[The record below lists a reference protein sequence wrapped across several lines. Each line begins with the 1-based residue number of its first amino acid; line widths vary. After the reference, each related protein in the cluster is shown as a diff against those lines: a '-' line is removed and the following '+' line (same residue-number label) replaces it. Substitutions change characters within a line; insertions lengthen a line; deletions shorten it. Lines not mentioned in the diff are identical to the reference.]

1 MYFFMPILVLINLQ
15 KNKLFY
21 EVPRICCIVVFL
33 AVLSGCQQQRNT
45 ATENE
50 AKVDKLTLDS
60 EMAALIFALPTHC
73 LTIEYPNKMGQVL
86 GSVQDLKGPKALRP
100 IFYGCFDWHSSVHGY
115 WSIVH
120 LLRLHPDLDS
130 DGKIRQILNA
140 HITKEN
146 LAVELAFFF
155 KIKII

>member
-1 MYFFMPILVLINLQ
+1 MY
-15 KNKLFY
+15 
-21 EVPRICCIVVFL
+21 RCVFL